1 MQPILVAVCGEE
13 VASHFPSQFKL
24 VYDTLCTFLPLSL
37 HHCTTTCLSSTYCAF
52 ALERLHGKLPST
64 LPWQRKRRNDQHD
77 SRNMWAAWWSR
88 VTGKPTTLWLV
99 EGHFLQLQQ
108 APMQNQKLA
117 TRQRGP
123 KNPRVRWMTP
133 PPKKKG
139 NEESNPVNWSTFHT
153 SQGPIHAIKR
163 NFSRALGTKTIK
175 QPPSVLPPLLSSLVH
190 ALLLPSSAW
199 PSAPPSGLVLLSSQK
214 PAISETYGYDISW
227 QFDFSLHS

>member
-1 MQPILVAVCGEE
+1 MVKPGDWQTHHLVAGGGPLPP
-13 VASHFPSQFKL
+13 VAAGAYAEPKACNTS
-24 VYDTLCTFLPLSL
+24 
-37 HHCTTTCLSSTYCAF
+37 
-52 ALERLHGKLPST
+52 
-64 LPWQRKRRNDQHD
+64 KRTKEPQGPMND
-77 SRNMWAAWWSR
+77 S
-88 VTGKPTTLWLV
+88 
-99 EGHFLQLQQ
+99 
-108 APMQNQKLA
+108 
-117 TRQRGP
+117 
-123 KNPRVRWMTP
+123 P
-133 PPKKKG
+133 PQKKKG